1 MRTPLP
7 AFVSDSARSRRDSGA
22 SRRSSIGSSEPSSS
36 PPSATSYRS
45 ISVAADPPDGPA
57 WEWRWLLGVALA
69 VGAFVAAGLYIATH
83 DEKAADERDLNRA
96 ALTTVCST
104 MTVLAIVYEQLKILD
119 SEIAR
124 DRSLAPSVRERVRR
138 RGALYAT
145 AVEAL
150 NETNV
155 DCEQIE

>member
-1 MRTPLP
+1 M
-7 AFVSDSARSRRDSGA
+7 A
-22 SRRSSIGSSEPSSS
+22 
-36 PPSATSYRS
+36 
-45 ISVAADPPDGPA
+45 AADPPDALG
-57 WEWRWLLGVALA
+57 WEWRWLIGVALA

-83 DEKAADERDLNRA
+83 DERAAGERDTNRA

-119 SEIAR
+119 QEIAR
-124 DRSLAPSVRERVRR
+124 DRSLARSVKDRVRR
-138 RGALYAT
+138 RAALYGT